1 MQRLWKLRKDG
12 GDKMDWPDGKPRCRW
27 ANPNNP
33 RYLQYH
39 DQEWGVPVHDDQK
52 LFEMLILESFQ
63 AGLSWECVLNKW
75 DAFRRAFDDF
85 DSKIVMR
92 KHLICCAGFRCTA

>member
-1 MQRLWKLRKDG
+1 
-12 GDKMDWPDGKPRCRW
+12 MDWPDRKTRCPW

-39 DQEWGVPVHDDQK
+39 DKEWGVPVHDDQK
-52 LFEMLILESFQ
+52 LFEMLILENFQ

-75 DAFRRAFDDF
+75 EAFPGPLTASTWRKCAPMDRRSRPA
-85 DSKIVMR
+85 
-92 KHLICCAGFRCTA
+92 